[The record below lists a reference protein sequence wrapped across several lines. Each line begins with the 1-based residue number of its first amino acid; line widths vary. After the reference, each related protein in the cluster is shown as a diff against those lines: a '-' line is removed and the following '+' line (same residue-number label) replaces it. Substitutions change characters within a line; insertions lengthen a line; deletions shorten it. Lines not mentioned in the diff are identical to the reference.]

1 MSVLDFRYI
10 ASRQCRLD
18 CPSCY
23 LKDEEYMKGSKGEKE
38 GPARWN
44 EYKEIILNHYLNVPQ
59 KNESAEVNFQSDLFD
74 IYHRLIESP
83 AKVNSYNILTDI
95 KTYMG
100 DQFFTLLK
108 PFEDRL
114 RKDKKLVDNKLPK
127 SAFLSFKSASDY
139 EFENFDIIAETAE
152 EEGIEVVS
160 YSWIYGLDNK
170 KMFPR
175 LMKLMQEKK
184 INLTLMFKKPMVF
197 HGSIVQAFRELTK
210 MFPTQLT
217 LDLCVYKAIDGHDCT
232 EKKKHKKYADVF
244 TLIGDEG
251 WFPCTYTTNKCYME
265 MNTDESLPGII
276 TGKKLMEDLNGR

>member
-10 ASRQCRLD
+10 ASRQCLLN

-23 LKDEEYMKGSKGEKE
+23 LKDEQYMKDSKGESN
-38 GPARWN
+38 GPAKWLD
-44 EYKEIILNHYLNVPQ
+44 YKEIILNHYLNVPQ
-59 KNESAEVNFQSDLFD
+59 KTESAAINYTSDLFD
-74 IYHRLIESP
+74 IYHRLLETK
-83 AKVNSYNILTDI
+83 AQLNSYNILTDV
-95 KTYMG
+95 KTYLG
-100 DQFFTLLK
+100 DQFFDLLK
-108 PFEDRL
+108 PFEY
-114 RKDKKLVDNKLPK
+114 KMDKIGKILNGKLPK

-139 EFENFDIIAETAE
+139 ELENFDIVEETAQE
-152 EEGIEVVS
+152 EEIELVS

-197 HGSIVQAFRELTK
+197 HPSIVEAFRSLMK

-232 EKKKHKKYADVF
+232 SRKTHPKYADVY
-244 TLIGDEG
+244 TLIADEG
-251 WFPCTYTTNKCYME
+251 WFPCTYTTNKCYMQ
-265 MNTDESLPGII
+265 MSDNKSLPGII